1 MNKHSAADLKATK
14 IRGGVA
20 TDQRHDSA
28 HKHVAGE
35 AIYIDDMP
43 EPAGTLHG
51 CLGLSTVA
59 HGTIL
64 GMDLSGVRAAPGVVD
79 VLTGADVPG
88 ENDISPTGRHDEPVL
103 AERVVEFFG
112 QPIFA
117 VIAQTREEARRACRH
132 AKVEYEPL
140 PAVTDIGELDPVGGK
155 MVTPPLTLK
164 RGDAACGD
172 RRGAAPA
179 HRPDAGRR
187 PGPLLPG
194 RPYRHGGAGR
204 GPGRHRLFLDPASER
219 GAAYGGACA
228 GRALAR
234 GDGRDPSHGRRL
246 WRQGDPV
253 EPVRG
258 HRGDRRQAARPGRED
273 PAGPRRRHDRHRQA
287 SRFPDRL

>member
-117 VIAQTREEARRACRH
+117 VIARDAGRGPSGLPARQGGVRAPAGGDRHRRARPRRGQDGHAAADAEARRR
-132 AKVEYEPL
+132 P
-140 PAVTDIGELDPVGGK
+140 
-155 MVTPPLTLK
+155 
-164 RGDAACGD
+164 CGD

-179 HRPDAGRR
+179 HRPDAGGR